1 MTCTFF
7 KKTLAGRVLQA
18 IIGLF
23 CYAMGVYLTLQANI
37 GLGPWEV
44 LAMGIAGKLGLIFGN
59 ATLLVSAAIL
69 TMDVLM
75 KERIG
80 IGTVLNTII
89 CSKAVDL
96 YGWLELVPKQENNL
110 VASIALMVA
119 GMFTIAVG
127 QLIYISSALG
137 CGPRDSFVVGVGK
150 RLSRW
155 PIGLVQNSVLMI
167 ALLIGWLLGGPVG
180 LGTLLSVVGL
190 GATMQ
195 LVFRIAKF
203 EPRKVVH
210 EGFFESFRKLKK

>member
-1 MTCTFF
+1 MKSTFF
-7 KKTLAGRVLQA
+7 KTNLLGRTLQA
-18 IIGLF
+18 ILGLF
-23 CYAMGVYLTLQANI
+23 TYAMGVYLTLQASI

-44 LAMGIAGKLGLIFGN
+44 LAMGIAGKFGLIFGN
-59 ATLLVSAAIL
+59 ATLGVSAVIL
-69 TMDVLM
+69 VMDVLM

-96 YGWLELVPKQENNL
+96 YNWLELVPKQENL
-110 VASIALMVA
+110 AASIAVMIA
-119 GMFTIAVG
+119 GMFTVALG
-127 QLIYISSALG
+127 QLIYISTGLG
-137 CGPRDSFVVGVGK
+137 CGPRDSFVIGVGK
-150 RLSRW
+150 RLNKW
-155 PIGLVQNSVLMI
+155 PIGLVQNTVLMA

-203 EPRKVVH
+203 EPRKVKH
-210 EGFFESFRKLKK
+210 ENLIESFRSLKK

>member
-1 MTCTFF
+1 MTRKFF
-7 KKTLAGRVLQA
+7 KTTLLGRTLQA
-18 IIGLF
+18 TLGLF
-23 CYAMGVYLTLQANI
+23 TYAMGVYLTLQAAI

-59 ATLLVSAAIL
+59 ATLGVSAVIL
-69 TMDVLM
+69 IMDVLM

-96 YGWLELVPKQENNL
+96 YNWLELVPKQEHL
-110 VASIALMVA
+110 AASIAVMVA
-119 GMFTIAVG
+119 GMFTVAVG
-127 QLIYISSALG
+127 QLIYISTGLG
-137 CGPRDSFVVGVGK
+137 CGPRDSFVIGVGK

-155 PIGLVQNSVLMI
+155 PIGLVQNGVLMI
-167 ALLIGWLLGGPVG
+167 VLLIGWLLGGPVG

-203 EPRKVVH
+203 EPRKVQH
-210 EGFFESFRKLKK
+210 ENIIESFRKLKK

>member
-1 MTCTFF
+1 MIRTFF

-18 IIGLF
+18 VIGLF
-23 CYAMGVYLTLQANI
+23 TYAMGVYLTLQANI

-59 ATLLVSAAIL
+59 ATLMVSAVIL

-96 YGWLELVPKQENNL
+96 YGWMELVPKQENL
-110 VASIALMVA
+110 AASIAVMVA
-119 GMFTIAVG
+119 GMFTVAVG
-127 QLIYISSALG
+127 QLIYISSGLG

-150 RLSRW
+150 RLSKW
-155 PIGLVQNSVLMI
+155 PIGLVQNGVLMV
-167 ALLIGWLLGGPVG
+167 ALIIGWLLGGPVG

-195 LVFRIAKF
+195 LVFRIARF

>member
-1 MTCTFF
+1 MIRAFF
-7 KKTLAGRVLQA
+7 KTTLAGRVLQA

-23 CYAMGVYLTLQANI
+23 TYAMGVYLTLQANI

-44 LAMGIAGKLGLIFGN
+44 LAMGLAGKLGLIFGN
-59 ATLLVSAAIL
+59 ATLMVSAVIL

-96 YGWLELVPKQENNL
+96 YGWLGLIPKQENL
-110 VASIALMVA
+110 AASVAVMVA
-119 GMFTIAVG
+119 GMFTVAVG
-127 QLIYISSALG
+127 QLIYISSGLG

-150 RLSRW
+150 RLSKW
-155 PIGLVQNSVLMI
+155 PIGLVQNGVLMI

>member
-1 MTCTFF
+1 MIKEFF
-7 KKTLAGRVLQA
+7 QKNLLGRTLQA
-18 IIGLF
+18 VLGLF
-23 CYAMGVYLTLQANI
+23 TYAMGVYLTLQAAI

-44 LAMGIAGKLGLIFGN
+44 LAMGVAGQFGLIFGN
-59 ATLLVSAAIL
+59 ATLIVSAVIL

-96 YGWLELVPKQENNL
+96 YTWLGLVPKQEHL
-110 VASIALMVA
+110 AASIAVMIA

-127 QLIYISSALG
+127 QLIYISTGLG
-137 CGPRDSFVVGVGK
+137 CGPRDSFVIGVGK

-155 PIGLVQNSVLMI
+155 PIGLVQNSILMV
-167 ALLIGWLLGGPVG
+167 ALLLGWLLGGPVG
-180 LGTLLSVVGL
+180 LGTLLSVVGM
-190 GATMQ
+190 GAAMQ

-203 EPRKVVH
+203 EPRKVQH
-210 EGFFESFRKLKK
+210 ENFFESFRNLKR

>member
-1 MTCTFF
+1 MIRVFF
-7 KKTLAGRVLQA
+7 KTTLAGRVLQA

-23 CYAMGVYLTLQANI
+23 TYAMGVYLTLQANI

-44 LAMGIAGKLGLIFGN
+44 LAMGLAGKLGLIFGN
-59 ATLLVSAAIL
+59 ATLMVSAVIL

-96 YGWLELVPKQENNL
+96 YGWLELIPKQENL
-110 VASIALMVA
+110 AASVAVMVA
-119 GMFTIAVG
+119 GMFTVAVG
-127 QLIYISSALG
+127 QLIYISSGLG

-150 RLSRW
+150 RLSKW
-155 PIGLVQNSVLMI
+155 PIGLVQNGVLMI
-167 ALLIGWLLGGPVG
+167 ALLLGWLLGGPGG